1 MCGSAA
7 GSADILPGMKGEP
20 VKLRGVAT
28 IEAGQFAS
36 RRLKRGE
43 AMRIMT
49 GAPGPAGADSVIR
62 KEHTDCGSAKVE
74 NRDATHVGKNIR
86 PGGGAF
92 HNRRLADKPVAPGN
106 PARHV
111 A

>member
-43 AMRIMT
+43 AMRVMT
-49 GAPGPAGADSVIR
+49 GAPVPAGAGSGIR
-62 KEHTDCGSAKVE
+62 KEHTHCGSAKGE
-74 NRDATHVGKNIR
+74 IRDATDVWKNIR
-86 PGGGAF
+86 AAGGGFLPGEHLGRRGGPGKPDPGG
-92 HNRRLADKPVAPGN
+92 
-106 PARHV
+106 
-111 A
+111 